1 LAPSTSPSTTTTSWV
16 IEAEIMPKRG
26 VNDPQGEAVLSGLGL
41 LGFSGASKVRVGKLI
56 RIEVEAAS
64 EDQAR
69 EIGTRMC
76 DQLLANPVIEEY
88 ELSVA
93 PAETAEGR
101 G

>member
-1 LAPSTSPSTTTTSWV
+1 MTQSPGTTQTQWI

-41 LGFSGASKVRVGKLI
+41 LGFSNATRVRVGKLI
-56 RIEVEAAS
+56 RIDVDATS
-64 EDQAR
+64 EDEAR
-69 EIGTRMC
+69 AMGTRMC

-88 ELSVA
+88 ELSVS
-93 PAETAEGR
+93 PADSAEGR

>member
-1 LAPSTSPSTTTTSWV
+1 VAQTPTTTTNTWI

-41 LGFSGASKVRVGKLI
+41 LGFSGAERVRVGKLI
-56 RIEVEAAS
+56 RIEVDAVNE
-64 EDQAR
+64 EQAR
-69 EIGTRMC
+69 EMGTRMC

-88 ELSVA
+88 ELSVSPLDA
-93 PAETAEGR
+93 AEGR

>member
-1 LAPSTSPSTTTTSWV
+1 MAQSSTWT

-41 LGFSGASKVRVGKLI
+41 LGFGDASKVRVGKLI
-56 RIEVEAAS
+56 RIEVQADS
-64 EDQAR
+64 EVKAH
-69 EIGTRMC
+69 EMGTRMC

-88 ELSVA
+88 ELSVKA
-93 PAETAEGR
+93 ADEAEGR